1 MTKIS
6 AMALGTLLAFST
18 VALARAE
25 QPVTGLWK
33 LSIGVNDDPCKLSLA
48 GDPTSQTAGVVTPSS
63 DCVGGLN
70 TIGRWKATPTGLQLF
85 SPSGDMIAWLKEKNG
100 SYQGSRLSDGQ
111 KLALDR

>member
-6 AMALGTLLAFST
+6 ALAVGAVLALST

-25 QPVTGLWK
+25 EPVTGAWK
-33 LSIGVNDDPCKLSLA
+33 LSIGVNDDPCTLNLA
-48 GDPTSQTAGVVTPSS
+48 ADPASPASGAVVPSA
-63 DCVGGLN
+63 DCAGGLN
-70 TIGRWKATPTGLQLF
+70 SIGRWKTTSSGLQLF
-85 SPSGDMIAWLKEKNG
+85 SASGDMIAWLKQKNG